1 MTFFVIC
8 FGVGIVFL
16 IVTAIFG
23 GLFEVDGHHFDFGGH
38 GDVGGAMAGFSPVS
52 PTFISFFL
60 TVFGG
65 VGGVC
70 MSLWQIGFVYSLLI
84 ALVTALGMATVVYI
98 GLAKVFDVT
107 QGGVEV
113 NVAELVGREAEV
125 TIGIPEGGTGEV
137 VFITA
142 GGRLTSPARSA
153 DGKPIPHNSTVVIQ
167 KIVGNTYIVGRKE

>member
-8 FGVGIVFL
+8 FGVGILFL
-16 IVTAIFG
+16 IITAVFG
-23 GLFEVDGHHFDFGGH
+23 GLFEFDGHHFDFGGH
-38 GDVGGAMAGFSPVS
+38 GDIGAGVTGFSPVS

-65 VGGVC
+65 MGGVC
-70 MSLWQIGFVYSLLI
+70 ISLWQISFVWSLVI
-84 ALVTALGMATVVYI
+84 ALVTALGIATVVYI
-98 GLAKVFDVT
+98 SLTKVFDVT

-153 DGKPIPHNSTVVIQ
+153 DGKPIAHNTTVVIE
-167 KIVGNTYIVGRKE
+167 KIVGNTYIVGKKD